1 MNAKPVSRTLMIEAN
16 SSGSPSHFNG
26 SYFFRRA
33 VATIVDYGI
42 FFAFTFAYV
51 YQFGSET
58 SEGYQVQGCGHF
70 LALLFAWI
78 VWLPLPEALFGRT
91 LGKWGFDLRVMAA
104 DGRRASTSQSF
115 LRRLLDPI
123 DLLLFFGLV
132 GYVVAKTNALHQRVG
147 DLVAKTRVVDERT
160 RDVAAG

>member
-1 MNAKPVSRTLMIEAN
+1 MIEAN
-16 SSGSPSHFNG
+16 SSDSPSHFTS
-26 SYFFRRA
+26 SYFVRRA
-33 VATIVDYGI
+33 VATVVDYGI
-42 FFAFTFAYV
+42 LFAVYFAYV

-58 SEGYQVQGCGHF
+58 SEGFQVQGCGHF
-70 LALLFAWI
+70 LALLLAWI

-91 LGKWGFDLRVMAA
+91 LGKWGFDLLVLAA

-123 DLLLFFGLV
+123 DLLFFFGLV
-132 GYVVAKTNALHQRVG
+132 GFVVAKTNALHQRIG

-160 RDVAAG
+160 GNVSAG